1 MLQRSSW
8 QRFFAGLAMYSAS
21 SDLLNSVRSRK
32 WSSIQYC
39 VGSGQNR
46 TIQGRTMS
54 WSTTGIAQQWLRN
67 KGKKE
72 ETMLI
77 FFLSLFNIWFIHPIS
92 SAYLS
97 MGYGSS
103 GFSRVSQAF
112 FFFFWVNS
120 LLLESKLGF
129 CMGFLQWILA
139 LPSWS
144 SQLDIARTLASGP
157 IMIGYLTN
165 LVDILDNRVPI
176 IYGWPLRQTGRFL
189 CLQLLTVGDTQSLVF
204 FP

>member
-8 QRFFAGLAMYSAS
+8 QSFAGLAMYSAS

-39 VGSGQNR
+39 AGSGQNR

-54 WSTTGIAQQWLRN
+54 WSTTGLAQQWLRN
-67 KGKKE
+67 KGNEE

-77 FFLSLFNIWFIHPIS
+77 FLSLFNIWFI
-92 SAYLS
+92 
-97 MGYGSS
+97 
-103 GFSRVSQAF
+103 QAF
-112 FFFFWVNS
+112 YFFFWVNS
-120 LLLESKLGF
+120 LLLESQLGF
-129 CMGFLQWILA
+129 CMEFLQWILA
-139 LPSWS
+139 WPSWS
-144 SQLDIARTLASGP
+144 SQLDIARTLASGG

-176 IYGWPLRQTGRFL
+176 IYGWPLRQGGRFL

-204 FP
+204 LP